1 MPSPT
6 QPFSRI
12 LSYIL
17 HPLLIPVLASSAL
30 MLRPDLYTIV
40 LPTPLKLWFIGIV
53 GIFTVIVPATS
64 VFLLMKLNMID
75 SIELNR
81 RTERTIP
88 LLISS
93 ISFMALLY
101 ILMTSG
107 MPPVFLYMLYSATF
121 ALLAGLLI
129 NMVYKIS
136 LHTLGWAAMAA
147 SLTSISLRMGV
158 PMLMLITGAWIISGV
173 VGYARLK
180 QNAHNQTQVYLGY
193 VAGVSIIV
201 LITLLS

>member
-1 MPSPT
+1 
-6 QPFSRI
+6 
-12 LSYIL
+12 
-17 HPLLIPVLASSAL
+17 
-30 MLRPDLYTIV
+30 
-40 LPTPLKLWFIGIV
+40 
-53 GIFTVIVPATS
+53 
-64 VFLLMKLNMID
+64 
-75 SIELNR
+75 
-81 RTERTIP
+81 
-88 LLISS
+88 
-93 ISFMALLY
+93 
-101 ILMTSG
+101 